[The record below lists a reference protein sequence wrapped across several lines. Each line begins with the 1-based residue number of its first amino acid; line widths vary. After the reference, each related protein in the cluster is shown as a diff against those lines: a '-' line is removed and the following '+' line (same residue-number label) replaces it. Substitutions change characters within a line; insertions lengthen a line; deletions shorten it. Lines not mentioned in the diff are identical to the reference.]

1 MTKMTRFLKISFY
14 SFLLVIFIL
23 AAEKSFSQDS
33 TRTAQDTVRKTQDSL
48 SAKTPLFILS
58 DYKYSYINQTN
69 PDTITRKR
77 FLWYPIKS
85 FEDIFNYLPGYYLN
99 YMDVGQLNPVRY
111 NQFSFTETG
120 VFRNGRPVNDLFD
133 GSIDYNLFSRN
144 EIAEIELTNGF
155 GNTLYNY
162 RNAVNIIQRQVFQN
176 RPVTEISFIN
186 DRYENLYFDG
196 NFHQNLFRNFNLN
209 FGITKHSY
217 DGKYKNSKFDKWL
230 GRFNLNFAA
239 SSKLNFFAY
248 VNYAKIEKG
257 LNEGINPDTVNIND
271 KEILFDPQLATVS
284 YERANEIKER
294 FDIDIGSVFKVFK
307 NSFTRIQFYQS
318 NSFRQY
324 NQLSNLVNPSAPLV
338 KHNFHWINYGVKFKH
353 TFDFKI
359 NKNINLLTNSEADY
373 SYAIKQINEDM
384 TYPPIH
390 FTQDDIT
397 LFQEASIIYK
407 GLTLQGY
414 VRAYTLD
421 YSENTLYMTGG
432 VSVNYIHTLDSLNKL
447 NVSVLFRNY
456 HQYFSASAGYSNPNV
471 QLNISYYRFKHY
483 PLVSVPYTER
493 LLFQGINADINL
505 KIFKFVLNSN
515 YSYNFRNDY
524 NNILPEQ
531 FGRVDL
537 IFEDNAIKNK
547 LEYKIGITSRF
558 WTKHRAIFYN
568 AFNNSFMDKF
578 HGHSPYNYDYSY
590 WEIPANAT
598 LDFYVMGKIGKATF
612 GLTLENILNRAIY
625 NTGVYPHIDR
635 GGLANVISRFN
646 ITWSFFD

>member
-1 MTKMTRFLKISFY
+1 MTLFLKIFFY
-14 SFLLVIFIL
+14 FLLILVIN
-23 AAEKSFSQDS
+23 AVSFSQDS
-33 TRTAQDTVRKTQDSL
+33 TRKAQDTVHKIQDTLTSK
-48 SAKTPLFILS
+48 APLFILS

-69 PDTITRKR
+69 PDTLTRKR
-77 FLWYPIKS
+77 FLWYPAKN

-99 YMDVGQLNPVRY
+99 YMDVGQLNPVRF
-111 NQFSFTETG
+111 NQFSFNETG
-120 VFRNGRPVNDLFD
+120 VFRNGRPVNDLLD

-144 EIAEIELTNGF
+144 EIAEIEITNGF

-162 RNAVNIIQRQVFQN
+162 KNAVNIIQRQIFQN

-217 DGKYKNSKFDKWL
+217 DGKYKNSDFDKWL
-230 GRFNLNFAA
+230 GRLNLNFAV
-239 SSKLNFFAY
+239 SPKLNFFAY
-248 VNYAKIEKG
+248 FNYAKIQKG

-271 KEILFDPQLATVS
+271 KEILFDPQLAAVS
-284 YERANEIKER
+284 YEKANEIKER
-294 FDIDIGSVFKVFK
+294 FDIDAGLALHLFKS
-307 NSFTRIQFYQS
+307 SFTKLQFYQS

-324 NQLSNLVNPSAPLV
+324 NQLSNLVNPFAPL
-338 KHNFHWINYGVKFKH
+338 KKNNYHWINYGVKFIH

-359 NKNINLLTNSEADY
+359 NKEIRLLTNSEADY
-373 SYAIKQINEDM
+373 SYIINQINQD
-384 TYPPIH
+384 YASPSIH
-390 FTQDDIT
+390 YTEDDIT
-397 LFQEASIIYK
+397 LFQEASVVYK
-407 GLTLQGY
+407 GLTLTGY
-414 VRAYTLD
+414 VRGYTVD
-421 YSENTLYMTGG
+421 GIKNTLYMTGG
-432 VSVNYIHTLDSLNKL
+432 AGANYSYRIDSLNKL
-447 NVSVLFRNY
+447 ITSVLYRNY
-456 HQYFSASAGYSNPNV
+456 NDYFSASAGYTNPNLQFNV
-471 QLNISYYRFKHY
+471 SYYRFKHAELEYKNLAVYY
-483 PLVSVPYTER
+483 PER
-493 LLFQGINADINL
+493 LLFQGVNADINL

-537 IFEDNAIKNK
+537 IFEDNAVKNK
-547 LEYKIGITSRF
+547 LEYKIGLTSRF

-578 HGHSPYNYDYSY
+578 LGHAPYNYDYSY
-590 WEIPANAT
+590 WDIPQNAT
-598 LDFYVMGKIGKATF
+598 LDFYVMGKIGRATF
-612 GLTLENILNRAIY
+612 GLTLENILNRVIY